1 MRSNPRGEKMKKL
14 LVLLSLV
21 FSISAFAKP
30 EQLPVAQNVDVAS
43 FIGKWYTIT
52 SLPQFFTRNCE
63 GQTAEYGIINE
74 KTISVHNVCY
84 KENGKTKDIHGKG
97 VIQDPPNNARLIVTF
112 DNFWTRLFRVKGDY
126 NIIELGEGY
135 DTVMVGSNDRKSL
148 WIMSRT
154 PAMDPTTLQDYKTRA
169 KQLGFS
175 TEQLQNS
182 KY

>member
-1 MRSNPRGEKMKKL
+1 MKKIIL
-14 LVLLSLV
+14 CLSLLLS
-21 FSISAFAKP
+21 ISTFAKP
-30 EQLPVAQNVDVAS
+30 TPLPVENNVDVAR

-63 GQTAEYGIINE
+63 GQTADYGIIDE

-84 KENGKTKDIHGKG
+84 KKNGKTKDIQGKG
-97 VIQDPPNNARLIVTF
+97 VILDAPNNARLAITF
-112 DNFWTRLFRVKGDY
+112 DTFWTRLFRVKGDY
-126 NIIELGEGY
+126 NIIKLGEGY
-135 DTVMVGSNDRKSL
+135 DTVMVGANDRKSL

-154 PAMDPTTLQDYKTRA
+154 PTIDPTTLLNYKLQA

-175 TEQLQNS
+175 TEQLKNS